1 MSLAYIYID
10 MARKNFFNYVKK
22 KKINDSYIFEITNT
36 KVKTIKKIENK
47 LKEYKIKK
55 IVCTEEI
62 DDLLFNDYYKITGKN
77 LMNYMLYD
85 ILKYIFDIQN
95 VKMELNDIYFLIKND
110 DEKYIQNI
118 KMLSYYFKSINI
130 ITDDIQKF
138 QKIADTVSK
147 ENECLI
153 YITSNKVKSL
163 LRAKYIINF
172 DLNNEEIEK
181 YNINRKGIIIN
192 IKNNIRIKNNLFD
205 GIVINSVEIDFNE
218 EIKKYFDN
226 LMNIFNTSQLYES
239 ILNQKQ
245 ELEQIRKR
253 IKEDGVNILYLN
265 GNNGEICE
273 EELVKLL
280 DKTKKLV

>member
-1 MSLAYIYID
+1 MNTAYIYLYKTNIFT
-10 MARKNFFNYVKK
+10 RVKK
-22 KKINDSYIFEITNT
+22 KRISNDYIFMVTNL
-36 KVKTIKKIENK
+36 KPKTIKKIEGK
-47 LKEYKIKK
+47 LKKHIVKR
-55 IVCTEEI
+55 IVCTKEI
-62 DDLLFNDYYKITGKN
+62 NELLSGNYYEITGKN

-130 ITDDIQKF
+130 ITDNIQKF
-138 QKIADTVSK
+138 QKIADAVSK

-172 DLNNEEIEK
+172 DLNNDEIEK

-205 GIVINSVEIDFNE
+205 GIVINSVEINFNE
-218 EIKKYFDN
+218 EIRKYFDN

-253 IKEDGVNILYLN
+253 IKEDGVDILYLN
-265 GNNGEICE
+265 GNNGKICE

>member
-1 MSLAYIYID
+1 MNTAYIYLYKTNIFT
-10 MARKNFFNYVKK
+10 RVKK
-22 KKINDSYIFEITNT
+22 KRISNDYIFMVTNL
-36 KVKTIKKIENK
+36 KPKTIKKIEGK
-47 LKEYKIKK
+47 LKKHIVKR
-55 IVCTEEI
+55 IVCTKEI
-62 DDLLFNDYYKITGKN
+62 NELLSGNYYEITGKN

-138 QKIADTVSK
+138 QKIADAISK

-172 DLNNEEIEK
+172 DLNNDEIEK